1 MEHHC
6 VLESVPLHSASHR
19 LPMGSRMAHF
29 SFRNGAIRS
38 LSLLLCMLCLEAH
51 ADVSDEAKGLWMTP
65 EGDAVVQFAP
75 CSDQPSA
82 LCGTIVWD
90 KDADT
95 PANSC
100 GMRIAQLTRYEKE
113 AWRDGWVFD
122 PRDARKYKGVV
133 RAAGNAMRIR
143 AFLGVEVL
151 GQTEQLRR
159 VTKLPDKPE
168 CRR

>member
-1 MEHHC
+1 
-6 VLESVPLHSASHR
+6 
-19 LPMGSRMAHF
+19 
-29 SFRNGAIRS
+29 
-38 LSLLLCMLCLEAH
+38 
-51 ADVSDEAKGLWMTP
+51 
-65 EGDAVVQFAP
+65 
-75 CSDQPSA
+75 
-82 LCGTIVWD
+82 
-90 KDADT
+90 
-95 PANSC
+95 
-100 GMRIAQLTRYEKE
+100 MRIAQLTRYEKE